1 MAKKKRRII
10 EEPEEEYEF
19 TPTEFNE
26 REFIL
31 KEMYSTKIFGVAV
44 VMAIIVGIV
53 GGILIN
59 VNPIVNDGW
68 YLMSIVATAISFGVM
83 FTIKKV
89 TSMMGLH
96 PELIEFKSLA
106 GIYLVYLALALGVC
120 IAVVQF
126 GNF

>member
-106 GIYLVYLALALGVC
+106 GIYLIYLALALGVC

-126 GNF
+126 GSF

>member
-126 GNF
+126 GSF